1 MKKFNTLFAPAILLA
16 SLHSFVFSMD
26 DKSNEY
32 FPIAKGSSW
41 TYKNFEKNF
50 TWTIEVVGIRTINQK
65 EYVIFKRNF
74 ENNIYSDS
82 SFYRIDASGK
92 VFINYFE
99 RDYLLIDF
107 NSDQGTKWQS
117 YGAFKAEV
125 LNTGEVVLAPAG
137 NFINCIEV
145 SFEMSVTAGTERV
158 CKYGPRVGLVE
169 YKTADGLSKLISAKV
184 EGVSYPITSHF
195 ITSKDIEKF

>member
-1 MKKFNTLFAPAILLA
+1 MNKFNTLFASAILLA
-16 SLHSFVFSMD
+16 ALHSFVLSMD

-41 TYKNFEKNF
+41 TYKNLEKNF
-50 TWTIEVVGIRTINQK
+50 TWTIEVVGIRTINEK
-65 EYVIFKRNF
+65 EYVIFKRSF

-92 VFINYFE
+92 VFINYLE

-107 NSDQGTKWQS
+107 NSGKGTKWQS

-137 NFINCIEV
+137 NFTNCIEV
-145 SFEMSVTAGTERV
+145 SFEMSVTDGTERV

-184 EGVSYPITSHF
+184 GGVSYPITNHF
-195 ITSKDIEKF
+195 STSKIIE